1 MKTIL
6 LLITIS
12 LLTSC
17 ASARYKVTRCDV
29 TDGIVHCSTA
39 DIKSKRDFSD
49 GVIVSYKDG
58 EFTFQT
64 GKVTTNVSPLEIMAA
79 ESISEILKKIQIK

>member
-1 MKTIL
+1 MKTL
-6 LLITIS
+6 LLIITIT
-12 LLTSC
+12 LLSSC

-29 TDGIVHCSTA
+29 TEGIKHCSTA
-39 DIKSKRDFSD
+39 DIKSKREFSD
-49 GVIVSYKDG
+49 GVVVSYKDG

-79 ESISEILKKIQIK
+79 ESLSKILDKVELK